1 MDLNRSAL
9 LNRIL
14 KLNAKKYVWNN
25 TENICY
31 VVSIIITVEYSTMSY
46 WYFCTLSCTPRL
58 YQKDREAPSPST
70 IYKELGSDSTQAIK
84 DDVLFTLD
92 FLHSNQRAVHRTR
105 NNLTA
110 QKSCTALIYGLPKI
124 YTPYLP
130 APFKP
135 SHTTHASLLY
145 SSLKIYIPYLCLP
158 IRPILSIPDSSTK
171 QFPNNVTPFMQ
182 PFVETF
188 PSYICYSNYFVQLL

>member
-1 MDLNRSAL
+1 MQ
-9 LNRIL
+9 
-14 KLNAKKYVWNN
+14 KYVWNN

-58 YQKDREAPSPST
+58 YQKGLYQKDRGTPSLST
-70 IYKELGSDSTQAIK
+70 TYKELGSDSTQAIK

-92 FLHSNQRAVHRTR
+92 FLHSDQRAVHRTR

-110 QKSCTALIYGLPKI
+110 QKSCTALFYGLPKI

-135 SHTTHASLLY
+135 SHTTLLY
-145 SSLKIYIPYLCLP
+145 SFLKIYIPYLCLP
-158 IRPILSIPDSSTK
+158 MRPILSIPDSPTK
-171 QFPNNVTPFMQ
+171 QFSKTVTPFMQ
-182 PFVETF
+182 PFLETF